1 MTEQEVFAMRHTAAH
16 VLAAAVTKM
25 YPGAKFGV
33 GPVIEN
39 GFYYDI
45 LFPEPISETVLPKIE
60 KEMRKIITSNQ
71 EMIREELS
79 ISDAITFFESLNQ
92 PFKVE
97 LLNALQEKGTTKIN
111 PEEEG
116 DIELGAKTA
125 SIYKTGTFADLCRGP
140 HLASTKEV
148 KAFTLTKLAG
158 AYWRGNE
165 ANPQLQRI
173 YGLAFATQE
182 ELDAHLFM
190 LEEARKRDHRKLGK
204 ELDLFAFSDLVG
216 PGLPLF
222 TPRGT
227 IVRNELTRFVWELMK
242 PYGYERVHIPHMAK
256 ADLYKTSGHWDKFA
270 DDIFH
275 ISSAKTD
282 EQFVMKPMNCPHHTQ
297 IFASQLRS
305 YRDLPLRYSE
315 VTTVYRDENSGQ
327 LQGLTRVRSITQD
340 DAHVFCRIDQIEEE
354 AKAIY
359 HIIQQF
365 YAAFGMPLTVRVS
378 AHDPDKMEKYL
389 GGTELWDN
397 AVGMLKNLLDD
408 MNVAYVV
415 EAGEAA
421 FYGPK
426 IDFVATDAIGRTWQL
441 ATIQLDFNLPERFDL
456 FYTDENNEK
465 QRPVMIHRAILG
477 SVERFMGVLIEH
489 YAGAFPF
496 WLAPEQVRVATVSD
510 DFIESAQQLVKTLED
525 AGIRAMLDASSEKV
539 GKKIRNAAMK
549 KIPWTIVYGA
559 KEAEGGDIVVN
570 VFGSSENLVISKEE
584 LIEKAKEASALPIV

>member
-1 MTEQEVFAMRHTAAH
+1 MRHTAAH
-16 VLAAAVTKM
+16 VLAAAVSKL
-25 YPGAKFGV
+25 YPGAQFGV
-33 GPVIEN
+33 GPVVEN

-60 KEMRKIITSNQ
+60 KEMRKIIASNQ
-71 EMIREELS
+71 EMLREELS
-79 ISDAITFFESLNQ
+79 ITEAMAFFEKANQ

-97 LLNALQEKGTTKIN
+97 LLRALEEKGTTKIN

-116 DIELGAKTA
+116 DIEAGATSA
-125 SIYKTGTFADLCRGP
+125 SIYKTGVFADLCRGP
-140 HLASTKEV
+140 HVASTKDV

-158 AYWRGNE
+158 AYWRGDE
-165 ANPQLQRI
+165 ANTQLQRI
-173 YGLAFATQE
+173 YGLAFGTQE

-340 DAHVFCRIDQIEEE
+340 DAHVFCRIDQIKEE

-359 HIIQQF
+359 SIIQQF
-365 YAAFGMPLTVRVS
+365 YSAFGMPLTVRVS
-378 AHDPDKMEKYL
+378 AHDTEHMDNYL
-389 GGTELWDN
+389 GGVELWET
-397 AVGMLKNLLDD
+397 AVGMLKNLLDE
-408 MNVAYVV
+408 MQVSYAV
-415 EAGEAA
+415 EPGEAA

-456 FYTDENNEK
+456 SYADEQNQK

-496 WLAPEQVRVATVSD
+496 WLAPEQVRIATVSD
-510 DFIESAQQLVKTLED
+510 EFAEKAKALVVLLEN
-525 AGIRAMLDASSEKV
+525 AGIRVTLDATSEKV
-539 GKKIRNAAMK
+539 GKKIRNSAMK

-559 KEAEGGDIVVN
+559 KEAEGGEVTVN
-570 VFGSSENLVISKEE
+570 VFGTTENLTISQDA
-584 LIEKAKEASALPIV
+584 LVDRAQKEALLPIN

>member
-79 ISDAITFFESLNQ
+79 IADAITFFESLNQ

-97 LLNALQEKGTTKIN
+97 LLNALEEKGTTKIN

-116 DIELGAKTA
+116 DIELGATTA
-125 SIYKTGTFADLCRGP
+125 SIYKTGAFADLCRGP

-340 DAHVFCRIDQIEEE
+340 DAHVFCRVDQIEEE

-389 GGTELWDN
+389 GGMELWEN

-456 FYTDENNEK
+456 SYTDENNEK

-570 VFGSSENLVISKEE
+570 VFGSTENLVISKEE
-584 LIEKAKEASALPIV
+584 LVEKAKEVATLPIV